1 MYRGC
6 RGYRKI
12 IEWMLLIKLSSVTLG
27 ESTRR
32 NQNPVSLLP
41 YISVGVKENSQHMVQ
56 SPWILTDMLPVA
68 QAMKIGSAPNSTTIV
83 IIITI
88 SSFNCY
94 HSDRTKP
101 TSLLPYCSSAHG
113 WVGVIWLYNVHTLY
127 ISLFL
132 KFGSMC
138 DYLVSK
144 IDSSITVFCGS

>member
-1 MYRGC
+1 MHRGC
-6 RGYRKI
+6 SSYRKI

-27 ESTRR
+27 ESSRR
-32 NQNPVSLLP
+32 NQNPVSLSL
-41 YISVGVKENSQHMVQ
+41 YISIGVKENSQHMVQ
-56 SPWILTDMLPVA
+56 SPWILMDMLPVP

-94 HSDRTKP
+94 HSDGTKP
-101 TSLLPYCSSAHG
+101 TSLLPHCSSAFA
-113 WVGVIWLYNVHTLY
+113 WVGVIWLRIVHTLS

-132 KFGSMC
+132 KCSRMC

-144 IDSSITVFCGS
+144 IDSSITVSRGS